1 MALAKKL
8 AGILYGVGVGPG
20 DPELMTFKAARLI
33 KNAPVLAYPILEK
46 NIPIVGIISA
56 VLFCLYIKNII
67 DEIEIIVK
75 TSKNNLGNILIEL
88 DVRARICIFF
98 N

>member
-46 NIPIVGIISA
+46 NSNPV
-56 VLFCLYIKNII
+56 
-67 DEIEIIVK
+67 IEYK
-75 TSKNNLGNILIEL
+75 K
-88 DVRARICIFF
+88 IFF
-98 N
+98 FEKVCLFLKGAST